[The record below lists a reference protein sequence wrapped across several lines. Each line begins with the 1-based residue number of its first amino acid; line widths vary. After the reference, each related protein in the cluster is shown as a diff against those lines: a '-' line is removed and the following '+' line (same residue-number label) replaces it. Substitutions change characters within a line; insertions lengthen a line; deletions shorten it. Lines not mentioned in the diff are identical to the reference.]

1 MEVTGKRISA
11 LADQQSHSEEQATGG
26 RQRVTGNG
34 EQVSGTPDP
43 EASETSQGIPRPP
56 DIPHADYSDSRCR
69 LQQSADYPETP
80 SGRGSK
86 VPITAKSSSGDRHKV
101 FKGRSAQ
108 SLEAEI
114 RTPSRRGSKVPIT
127 AKCRLQQSLQVEIG
141 TKSSSGDRHKVLR
154 RKTAPHGDG
163 AVGVALQE
171 RGPNPES
178 RRRTRK
184 PEAKSAELESRT
196 RNPVSQASLPLSRA
210 DILAPA
216 REKLRELLEKAL
228 DDPFS
233 DAYTMLE
240 IICLHHLIEAEL
252 KTREMDVME
261 VLRARSQGKQLAV
274 RAAQSEAHTK
284 HLATQTEKVRLQN
297 RMLKHDLR
305 QIRKELRQAEEAKS
319 GGRPFD
325 YERTLNQI
333 SAVIGL
339 RGPEKFRYEEQTS
352 QAS

>member
-43 EASETSQGIPRPP
+43 EASETAQGIPRPP
-56 DIPHADYSDSRCR
+56 EIPHADYSDSRCR

-80 SGRGSK
+80 SG
-86 VPITAKSSSGDRHKV
+86 
-101 FKGRSAQ
+101 
-108 SLEAEI
+108 
-114 RTPSRRGSKVPIT
+114 RGSKVPIT

-163 AVGVALQE
+163 AVGAALQE

-228 DDPFS
+228 EDPSS

-339 RGPEKFRYEEQTS
+339 RGPEKFRYEEQTP